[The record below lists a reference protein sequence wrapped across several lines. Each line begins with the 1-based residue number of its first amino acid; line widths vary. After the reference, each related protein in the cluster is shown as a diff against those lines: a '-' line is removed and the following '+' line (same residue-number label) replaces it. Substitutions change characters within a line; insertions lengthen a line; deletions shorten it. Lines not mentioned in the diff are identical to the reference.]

1 MTQNSLINNF
11 PFLSSQYLFKSPPA
25 ASQAETP
32 KSAIWIWPSPP
43 SKMFPALM
51 SLNDIADIRII
62 LAILIIGFRI
72 NIYL

>member
-1 MTQNSLINNF
+1 MTQNNF

-51 SLNDIADIRII
+51 SLNNIEDIRII